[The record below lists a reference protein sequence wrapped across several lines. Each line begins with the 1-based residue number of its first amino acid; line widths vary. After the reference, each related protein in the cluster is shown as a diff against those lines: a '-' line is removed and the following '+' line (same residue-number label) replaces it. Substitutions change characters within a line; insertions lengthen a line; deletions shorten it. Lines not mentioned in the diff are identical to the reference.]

1 MNRMWKFVGVAAV
14 AMVGLTACGDDEKKS
29 DTKATDTK
37 TTAVTDGTGS
47 KSTEASAATITVDKA
62 WARNS
67 PAMATAGAAYMNLT
81 ASADDKLVKASV
93 DATVAQSVEI
103 HETVMAE
110 STAGTG
116 MTKGTMMDKTKGTGS
131 DATHG
136 TGMSGAM
143 TMKPVE
149 SITLPK
155 GVMVELKPGGYHIMM
170 LKLAKPLKVGDTV
183 KITLT
188 FDKAGTLVVDVPVR
202 EDAP

>member
-1 MNRMWKFVGVAAV
+1 MNRMWKYVGVATV
-14 AMVGLTACGDDEKKS
+14 AMVGLTACGDDEKKA
-29 DTKATDTK
+29 DTKATGTK
-37 TTAVTDGTGS
+37 TTAVTDGTGL
-47 KSTEASAATITVDKA
+47 KSTDASAVKITVDKA

-93 DATVAQSVEI
+93 DATVARVVEI

-110 STAGTG
+110 STAGTA
-116 MTKGTMMDKTKGTGS
+116 MTEGTGV
-131 DATHG
+131 
-136 TGMSGAM
+136 SGAM

-155 GVMVELKPGGYHIMM
+155 GVMVELKPGGYHIM
-170 LKLAKPLKVGDTV
+170 LLELVKPLKVGDTLKV
-183 KITLT
+183 TLT
-188 FDKAGTLVVDVPVR
+188 FEKAGTMVVDVPVR